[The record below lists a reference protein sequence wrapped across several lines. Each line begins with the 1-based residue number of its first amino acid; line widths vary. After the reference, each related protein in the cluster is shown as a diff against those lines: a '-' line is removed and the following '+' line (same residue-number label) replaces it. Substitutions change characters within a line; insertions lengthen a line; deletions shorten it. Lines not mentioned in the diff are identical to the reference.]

1 MIEGLESRSPFILG
15 GNFWLKGLYYEG
27 LLSRPIGISITKRF
41 EVLSRLASGGLRAT
55 NSESPLGL
63 LGFYLTV
70 P

>member
-1 MIEGLESRSPFILG
+1 MIESLESRSPLILD
-15 GNFWLKGLYYEG
+15 GNFWLRGLYYGG

-41 EVLSRLASGGLRAT
+41 EVLSRLASG
-55 NSESPLGL
+55 SFEPSPLGL